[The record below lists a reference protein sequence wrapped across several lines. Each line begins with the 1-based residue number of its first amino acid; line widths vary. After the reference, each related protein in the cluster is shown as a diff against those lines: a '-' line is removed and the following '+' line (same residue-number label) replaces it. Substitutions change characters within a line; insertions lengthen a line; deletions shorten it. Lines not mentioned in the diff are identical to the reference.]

1 MTGITEAPNV
11 PGMRRRVVPA
21 VTLVLIVVALA
32 VLWLGTPTAYE
43 PDGRTRCGPALQEME
58 NLFRDVAGRCHLA
71 RQDRLRL
78 GVRLAAAMA
87 GFGAIVGLALEMW
100 EVRR

>member
-1 MTGITEAPNV
+1 
-11 PGMRRRVVPA
+11 MRRWVVPL
-21 VTLVLIVVALA
+21 VTLVLIGVALG
-32 VLWLGTPTAYE
+32 VLWLGNTTAYE

-78 GVRLAAAMA
+78 GVRMAGAMA
-87 GFGAIVGLALEMW
+87 GFGAIIGLGLEMG
-100 EVRR
+100 EARRRTPS

>member
-1 MTGITEAPNV
+1 
-11 PGMRRRVVPA
+11 MRRWVAPL
-21 VTLVLIVVALA
+21 VTLVLIGVALA
-32 VLWLGTPTAYE
+32 VLWLGNTTAYE

-78 GVRLAAAMA
+78 GLRMAGAMA
-87 GFGAIVGLALEMW
+87 GFGAIVGLGLEMW
-100 EVRR
+100 EVRRRTPA

>member
-1 MTGITEAPNV
+1 VSNV
-11 PGMRRRVVPA
+11 DRMRRWVAPL
-21 VTLVLIVVALA
+21 VTLVLIGVALA
-32 VLWLGTPTAYE
+32 VLWLGNTTAYE

-78 GVRLAAAMA
+78 GLRMAGAMA
-87 GFGAIVGLALEMW
+87 GFGAIVGLGLEMW
-100 EVRR
+100 EVRRRTPA

>member
-1 MTGITEAPNV
+1 VSNV
-11 PGMRRRVVPA
+11 DRMRRWVVPL
-21 VTLVLIVVALA
+21 VTLVLIGVALA
-32 VLWLGTPTAYE
+32 VLWLGNTTAYE

-78 GVRLAAAMA
+78 GLRMAGAMA
-87 GFGAIVGLALEMW
+87 GFGAIVGLGLEMW
-100 EVRR
+100 EVRRRTPA